1 MIKNL
6 LYSLF
11 LHFLLLTVIYANFN
25 LKNIEEN
32 KTSEIAVS
40 LISLN
45 GSEDSSKTKLDSALE
60 TKEKLDSKEKKQIL
74 ENPKS
79 QKKSPKNKVT
89 KHPEKLAK
97 SKPSKS
103 ITQSVIQE
111 KNSKFKQ
118 EVTSEK
124 IQEESDK
131 NKKDDVKNE
140 EKDEEENNILQKEKN
155 LGSKEK
161 FDEEEESD
169 EQKNLAE
176 SDQRNIANSIENIDL
191 SAREK
196 FNIQSQ
202 LKMCYRRA
210 IDETKLSSKIK
221 ISAKLSISE
230 EGYIESD
237 LEDLID
243 MARYNNPK
251 EAGYRISVDNVRRA
265 IDLCSPLR
273 NLPLEKYEIW
283 KEIILEFNNENES

>member
-25 LKNIEEN
+25 LRNIEEN

-60 TKEKLDSKEKKQIL
+60 TKEKLDSKKERQIL
-74 ENPKS
+74 KNPKS
-79 QKKSPKNKVT
+79 QKESPKNKVT

-97 SKPSKS
+97 SKPSSS
-103 ITQSVIQE
+103 IAKPVIQE

-118 EVTSEK
+118 EITPEK

-131 NKKDDVKNE
+131 NKKDEVKNE

-161 FDEEEESD
+161 FDEEQESD
-169 EQKNLAE
+169 EQKNPVK
-176 SDQRNIANSIENIDL
+176 SDQRDMANSIENINL

-210 IDETKLSSKIK
+210 IDETKLSSTVG
-221 ISAKLSISE
+221 ISAKLNISE
-230 EGYIESD
+230 DGYIESD

-251 EAGYRISVDNVRRA
+251 EAGYKISVDNVRRA

-283 KEIILEFNNENES
+283 KEIILEFNDENKS

>member
-1 MIKNL
+1 MIKNF

-32 KTSEIAVS
+32 KTNEIAVS

-45 GSEDSSKTKLDSALE
+45 GSEDFNKTKLDSASKI
-60 TKEKLDSKEKKQIL
+60 KEKPNSKEKRQTLK
-74 ENPKS
+74 NPKS

-97 SKPSKS
+97 SKSSKS
-103 ITQSVIQE
+103 ISKPVIQE

-118 EVTSEK
+118 EIVPEK

-140 EKDEEENNILQKEKN
+140 EKDEEENDILQKEKN

-169 EQKNLAE
+169 EQKNPKE
-176 SDQRNIANSIENIDL
+176 SDQRNMANSIENIDL

-210 IDETKLSSKIK
+210 IDETKLVSKVG
-221 ISAKLSISE
+221 ISVKLNISE
-230 EGYIESD
+230 DGYIESD
-237 LEDLID
+237 LEDLVE
-243 MARYNNPK
+243 MTRYNNPK
-251 EAGYRISVDNVRRA
+251 EASYKISVDNVRRA

-283 KEIILEFNNENES
+283 KEIILEFSNESES